1 MMELMVRG
9 NENKEVMDVKRI
21 SNRISYLNTVEG
33 KLIYKSVERVI
44 NKNVFSIVNRRSE
57 LYLYVGNN
65 ENPIDIVISSYN
77 LQMQQGGL
85 TAEVVIGNCYEQVKG
100 VINLIEKEAKL
111 GYNFSI
117 EDLQVFLEAY
127 ELIRYD
133 AIEELALAS
142 LK

>member
-100 VINLIEKEAKL
+100 VINLIEKESKL